1 MITTARPTPSTTS
14 TASTASHWARTSHWT
29 LHVGYNDLDEDG
41 GFLSDGQDSY
51 VDYSVGLTTS
61 VASVDLTL
69 AVVGTDLDEDEVF
82 GTEWGDDSVI
92 FTISKSM

>member
-1 MITTARPTPSTTS
+1 
-14 TASTASHWARTSHWT
+14 
-29 LHVGYNDLDEDG
+29 
-41 GFLSDGQDSY
+41 
-51 VDYSVGLTTS
+51 VGLTTS

-82 GTEWGDDSVI
+82 GTDWGDDSVI